1 MTKAYPYGKI
11 LRMPKRTF
19 VLTANLHS
27 EKEELQ
33 ISFVKWKEHFIRRTA
48 HMPPFVL
55 AFGVMAI
62 CLVSTLAIITEAT
75 QIVYVSDSEGQE
87 ETFIVLEDEPEVLM
101 TLTNITV
108 EEGDSVSVV
117 SYQDNHM
124 SINIQRAFAVTVRAD
139 DANIEVSL
147 IQGTVADA
155 LALAEV
161 SLGEY
166 DYTTPSLNT
175 TLSQGD
181 VITVHRVEYIQ
192 TVEYEPI
199 PYETEYVYTSLYFR
213 WTSKQ
218 TTVQEGS
225 DGQTDITS
233 TERWVDGALESSQ
246 ISSVVVSKEPTTA
259 IYKVYGAKVPVS
271 SLTGPDGTTNKPSS
285 YTTVYTGR
293 STGYYSSTGKGSS
306 GLGLGYG
313 TVAVDPNLIPYGTL
327 LYIESTD
334 GKFVYGYAIA
344 TDTGTALMNG
354 TCLVDCFYE
363 TYAESTYHW
372 AQTVNV
378 YVVG

>member
-1 MTKAYPYGKI
+1 MT
-11 LRMPKRTF
+11 L
-19 VLTANLHS
+19 
-27 EKEELQ
+27 
-33 ISFVKWKEHFIRRTA
+33 
-48 HMPPFVL
+48 
-55 AFGVMAI
+55 

-75 QIVYVSDSEGQE
+75 QIVYVSDSQGQE
-87 ETFIVLEDEPEVLM
+87 ETFIVLTEEPEELM
-101 TLTNITV
+101 ALMDIAP
-108 EEGDSVSVV
+108 EEGDEISVV
-117 SYQDNHM
+117 SYENNRTT
-124 SINIQRAFAVTVRAD
+124 INIQRTFDVSVQAD
-139 DANIEVSL
+139 GVGTEVSL
-147 IQGTVADA
+147 ISGTVQDA
-155 LALAEV
+155 LALAGV

-175 TLSQGD
+175 PVYEGD
-181 VITVHRVEYIQ
+181 EITVHRVEYVQ

-218 TTVQEGS
+218 TTMQEGS

-246 ISSVVVSKEPTTA
+246 ISSVVVSKQPTTA
-259 IYKVYGAKVPVS
+259 IYKVYGAKAPVS
-271 SLTGPDGTTNKPSS
+271 SLTGPDGTTNAPTS
-285 YTTVYTGR
+285 YSAVYTGR
-293 STGYYSSTGKGSS
+293 STGYYSSRGSGAS

-313 TVAVDPNLIPYGTL
+313 TVAVNPNIIPYGTL
-327 LYIESTD
+327 VYITSTD

-344 TDTGTALMNG
+344 TDTGTSLMNG

-363 TYAESTYHW
+363 TYEESTLHW